1 MSKLSEAAI
10 VAMRDC
16 LGLRPGEEVLILTNF
31 ESPDSFEVSKAL
43 FDATKELG
51 GRPVMMVQ
59 EAKTTVDYAEN
70 AVLKA
75 MEAAPDIIISISTF
89 KMGKDPFGMNI
100 GYVGRD
106 GQKYDHI
113 YHRLMEGDRRIRGF
127 WSPSITKDTFERTV
141 AVDYAEMQSMAKKLK
156 DVLDA
161 GENVHV
167 TAPGG
172 TDVRFSIKGRE
183 SKLDDGNITKPGTG
197 GNLPAG
203 ETFVSPVNGST
214 EGVICFDG
222 TVDLGTSFPIPK
234 VPVRVVFE
242 NGYVTDVT
250 GDDTAEKL
258 LDVIKLGESKAR
270 EVCNAEM
277 ERNARHLGEMGIG
290 INYSAKMIGNML
302 EDEKV
307 GRTVHF
313 AIGMN
318 YDNDANAFIH
328 QDCLVKEPSVWV
340 DDKQIMKDGVILV

>member
-1 MSKLSEAAI
+1 MSKLEEAAL

-16 LGLRPGEEVLILTNF
+16 LGLKAGEEVLIVTNF
-31 ESPDSFEVSKAL
+31 DNPDSFEISKAL

-51 GRPVMMVQ
+51 GRPVIMVQ
-59 EAKTTVDYAEN
+59 EAKTTMDNAEN
-70 AVLKA
+70 VVLKA
-75 MEAAPDIIISISTF
+75 MEAAPDVIISISSC
-89 KMGKDPFGMNI
+89 KMGKDPFGI
-100 GYVGRD
+100 HVGHVGRD
-106 GQKYDHI
+106 GKRYDHI
-113 YHRLMEGDRRIRGF
+113 YHRLMEGDRRTRGF
-127 WSPSITKDTFERTV
+127 WSPSVTKDTFERTV
-141 AVDYAEMQSMAKKLK
+141 AVDYEEMKALAKRLK

-161 GENVHV
+161 GESVRV

-183 SKLDDGNITKPGTG
+183 AKLDDGNIVAPGTG

-203 ETFVSPVNGST
+203 ETYICPVNGTT

-222 TVDLGTSFPIPK
+222 TVDLITEFPIPK

-242 NGYVTDVT
+242 NGYVTEVT
-250 GDDTAEKL
+250 GDETADKL
-258 LDVIKLGESKAR
+258 LEVIKMGEAKAR
-270 EVCNAEM
+270 EIGNAEM

-290 INYSAKMIGNML
+290 INYAAKMVGNML

-328 QDCLVKEPSVWV
+328 QDCLVKEPTVWV
-340 DDKQIMKDGVILV
+340 DDKQIMKDGVILI

>member
-1 MSKLSEAAI
+1 MSKLSEAAT

-31 ESPDSFEVSKAL
+31 EGGDAFEISRAL
-43 FDATKELG
+43 YDATAALG
-51 GRPVMMVQ
+51 GKPVLMVQ
-59 EAKTTVDYAEN
+59 PAKTSVEYAEN
-70 AVLKA
+70 TVLKA
-75 MEAAPDIIISISTF
+75 MEAAPEIIISISSI
-89 KMGKDPFGMNI
+89 KMGKDPFGMNV
-100 GYVGRD
+100 GYIGRD

-113 YHRLMEGDRRIRGF
+113 YHLLMEGGRRIRGF

-141 AVDYAEMQSMAKKLK
+141 AVDYSEMQAVSRRLK
-156 DVLDA
+156 EVLDA
-161 GENVHV
+161 GESVHV

-172 TDVRFSIKGRE
+172 TDVRFSIKGRQA
-183 SKLDDGNITKPGTG
+183 KLDDGDLRAPGTG

-203 ETFVSPVNGST
+203 ETYISPVNGST

-222 TVDLGTSFPIPK
+222 TVDLVTSFPIPK
-234 VPVRVVFE
+234 VPVRVVFKD
-242 NGYVTDVT
+242 GYVSEVT
-250 GDDTAEKL
+250 GDEVATAL
-258 LDVIKLGESKAR
+258 LDVIKMGESKAR
-270 EVCNAEM
+270 AISNPEM

-290 INYSAKMIGNML
+290 LNYAAKMIGNML

-340 DDKQIMKDGVILV
+340 DDRQIMKDGKILI